1 MLSKKIVAVIKREFL
16 TRVKTKGFIIG
27 TLLLPFL
34 MLLIMGGV
42 VVFAIF
48 MTDEQKTIYVI
59 DQTGRIFEEFAQQFS
74 DTLNNG
80 ERVYQFIEKKVT
92 PDLSIN
98 PSGVQSDIDAALEQF
113 RRQILNEEIDGYIY
127 IPEDVI
133 ESREVKYAARNVT
146 NFEEQTRFTS
156 ALSRIVTNIR
166 LENLG
171 LSAEE
176 IRREMA
182 RGRIRLNTPQ
192 VTERGEVESSGGVNV
207 AIAYVLTYL
216 LFLTLM
222 IYGQMVMRSVIE
234 EKTQRITETIVSS
247 VKPFELMAGKITGIC
262 ALGITQLAVWG
273 FIILIP
279 ILYGESIINRFAPEA
294 ADIIRLIHLIHFS
307 GTTFIF
313 FIIFFIL
320 GFVLYASLYAAIGA
334 MVNTEDEAQQ
344 LQFPIILPIIIQ
356 YMLFFII
363 VQRPESNMAYW
374 TSIIPFFTSI
384 LMTAR
389 LSVMEPQLPDGL
401 FLSLFLMIITVVLTV
416 MLVSKI
422 YRVGILMYGKR
433 PSIKELVKWIR
444 YS

>member
-1 MLSKKIVAVIKREFL
+1 MLSKKIIAVIKREFL
-16 TRVKTKGFIIG
+16 TRIKTKGFIIG
-27 TLLLPFL
+27 TLLLPLL

-42 VVFAIF
+42 VIFAIF

-59 DQTGRIFEEFAQQFS
+59 DQTGRIFEEFEQQFP

-80 ERVYQFIEKKVT
+80 ERVYKFIEKKVA
-92 PDLSIN
+92 PALSVVPHGI
-98 PSGVQSDIDAALEQF
+98 QSDKDAALEQF
-113 RRQILNEEIDGYIY
+113 RKQILNKEIDGYIY

-146 NFEEQTRFTS
+146 NFEEQTRFTN

-176 IRREMA
+176 IRREMTL
-182 RGRIRLNTPQ
+182 GRIRLNTPQ

-207 AIAYVLTYL
+207 AIAYILTYL

-279 ILYGESIINRFAPEA
+279 IVYGESIINRFAPEA
-294 ADIIRLIHLIHFS
+294 AEIIRLVRLVHFS

-320 GFVLYASLYAAIGA
+320 GFMLYASMYAAIGA

-374 TSIIPFFTSI
+374 MSIIPFFTSI

-389 LSVMEPQLPDGL
+389 LSVMEPQMPDGL
-401 FLSLFLMIITVVLTV
+401 FLSVFLMIITVVLLV

-433 PSIKELVKWIR
+433 PSIKELIKWVR

>member
-1 MLSKKIVAVIKREFL
+1 MLSKKVFAVIKREFL
-16 TRVKTKGFIIG
+16 TRIKTKGFIIG
-27 TLLLPFL
+27 TLLLPLL
-34 MLLIMGGV
+34 MLLIMGSV

-48 MTDEQKTIYVI
+48 MSEEQKTIYVI
-59 DQTGRIFEEFAQQFS
+59 DETGRIFGDFEQQFP

-80 ERVYQFIEKKVT
+80 ERVYKFIEKKVA
-92 PDLSIN
+92 PALSMN
-98 PSGVQSDIDAALEQF
+98 PSGVQPDIDTALEQF
-113 RRQILNEEIDGYIY
+113 RRKILNEEIDGYIY

-133 ESREVKYAARNVT
+133 ESREVKYAARNVS
-146 NFEEQTRFTS
+146 NFEEQNRFTN

-182 RGRIRLNTPQ
+182 LGRIRLNTPQ
-192 VTERGEVESSGGVNV
+192 VTERGEVESSGGVNFAV
-207 AIAYVLTYL
+207 AYVLTYL
-216 LFLTLM
+216 LLLTLM

-262 ALGITQLAVWG
+262 GLGITQLAVWG

-279 ILYGESIINRFAPEA
+279 IVYGESIINRFAPEA

-307 GTTFIF
+307 GTTFVF

-320 GFVLYASLYAAIGA
+320 GFVLYASMYAAIGA
-334 MVNTEDEAQQ
+334 IVNTEDEAQQ
-344 LQFPIILPIIIQ
+344 LQFLIILPIIIQ
-356 YMLFFII
+356 YMLFFMII
-363 VQRPESNMAYW
+363 QRPESNMAYW
-374 TSIIPFFTSI
+374 MSIIPFSASI

-389 LSVMEPQLPDGL
+389 LSVMEPQIPDGL
-401 FLSLFLMIITVVLTV
+401 YLSVFLMIITVVLMV

-433 PSIKELVKWIR
+433 PSIKELIKWVR

>member
-1 MLSKKIVAVIKREFL
+1 MLSKKVFAVIKREFL
-16 TRVKTKGFIIG
+16 TRIKTKGFIIG

-34 MLLIMGGV
+34 MLLIMGSV

-59 DQTGRIFEEFAQQFS
+59 DQTGRIFEEFEQQFP

-80 ERVYQFIEKKVT
+80 ERVYKFIEKKIT

-98 PSGVQSDIDAALEQF
+98 PSRVQSDIDAALEQF
-113 RRQILNEEIDGYIY
+113 RRQILNEEIDGYIF

-133 ESREVKYAARNVT
+133 ESREVRYAARNVT
-146 NFEEQTRFTS
+146 NFEEQSRFTN
-156 ALSRIVTNIR
+156 ALSRIVTNMR

-192 VTERGEVESSGGVNV
+192 VTEEGEVESSGGVNV
-207 AIAYVLTYL
+207 AIAYILTYL

-279 ILYGESIINRFAPEA
+279 IVYGESIINRFAPEA
-294 ADIIRLIHLIHFS
+294 AEIIRLIHLIHFS

-356 YMLFFII
+356 YMLFFLI

-374 TSIIPFFTSI
+374 MSIIPFFTSI

-389 LSVMEPQLPDGL
+389 LSVMEPQMPDGL
-401 FLSLFLMIITVVLTV
+401 FLSVFLMIITVVLMV

-433 PSIKELVKWIR
+433 PSIKELVKWVR

>member
-1 MLSKKIVAVIKREFL
+1 
-16 TRVKTKGFIIG
+16 
-27 TLLLPFL
+27 
-34 MLLIMGGV
+34 
-42 VVFAIF
+42 
-48 MTDEQKTIYVI
+48 
-59 DQTGRIFEEFAQQFS
+59 
-74 DTLNNG
+74 
-80 ERVYQFIEKKVT
+80 
-92 PDLSIN
+92 
-98 PSGVQSDIDAALEQF
+98 
-113 RRQILNEEIDGYIY
+113 
-127 IPEDVI
+127 
-133 ESREVKYAARNVT
+133 
-146 NFEEQTRFTS
+146 
-156 ALSRIVTNIR
+156 
-166 LENLG
+166 
-171 LSAEE
+171 
-176 IRREMA
+176 MA

-192 VTERGEVESSGGVNV
+192 VTEEGEVESSGGVNV
-207 AIAYVLTYL
+207 AIAYILTYL

-262 ALGITQLAVWG
+262 ALGITQLADWG
-273 FIILIP
+273 FIILIA
-279 ILYGESIINRFAPEA
+279 IVYGESIINRFAPEA
-294 ADIIRLIHLIHFS
+294 AEIIRLIHLIHFS